1 MKPQNF
7 SRFFHPLYVLIT
19 GVLGGGIVFSMFS
32 PYLPLNCKEGAIP
45 FFCVP
50 EFFVV
55 FFLMA
60 ILWCMIAIF
69 LVPGWGMFIWLFKR
83 YVTEKDSPHRLQAV
97 VQLLV
102 AVIIIAVSSYV
113 VFQALNQ
120 FNPDAQ
126 SRWNAGVPNG
136 VKLIININSA
146 SLLLVVLPYVLGM
159 SLVNSVVREISS
171 RLQDPNQ
178 FKKDLSFS
186 FINDLLSYR
195 KVLQIFLVI
204 SGALLSMIPLIVV
217 ALRSVL
223 ITIDSQL
230 GKIYPVS
237 IVIFEGLTFT
247 LLLLFIYV
255 PAYLELSIV
264 GQQLRDVLYPLN
276 SLDDLKDT
284 LEKRKT
290 LDNLLQTEISLTTNL
305 KSGILTLG
313 PLVSSLLVLLGIKT

>member
-1 MKPQNF
+1 MKSQDF

-32 PYLPLNCKEGAIP
+32 PYFPLNCKDGVIT

-50 EFFVV
+50 EFFGM

-60 ILWCMIAIF
+60 ILWCMMTIF
-69 LVPGWGMFIWLFKR
+69 LVPGWGMLIWLFNR
-83 YVTEKDSPHRLQAV
+83 HVAEKDNPHRLQEMA
-97 VQLLV
+97 QLLV
-102 AVIIIAVSSYV
+102 VVTIIAVSSYI
-113 VFQALNQ
+113 VFQSLNL
-120 FNPDAQ
+120 FNPDTQ
-126 SRWNAGVPNG
+126 RRINADLPNG
-136 VKLIININSA
+136 VKLITAINSA
-146 SLLLVVLPYVLGM
+146 CLFLVILPNILGM
-159 SLVNSVVREISS
+159 SLVNAVVREISP
-171 RLQDPNQ
+171 RIQDADQ
-178 FKKDLSFS
+178 FKTDLSFS
-186 FINDLLSYR
+186 LINDLLTYR

-237 IVIFEGLTFT
+237 YVIFEGLIFT

-264 GQQLRDVLYPLN
+264 GQQLRDALYPLD

-284 LEKRKT
+284 LEKRKA
-290 LDNLLQTEISLTTNL
+290 LDNLLQTEISLTSNL